1 MGLGFCTISA
11 VTLESAQYVA
21 KYCMKK
27 IIPNEKSPQKIIDHY
42 QHITRYGELVE
53 LTPEFSTMSRRP
65 GIGSTWY
72 ERFQGDCY
80 PSNFLIVNGIKM
92 AIPKYYNQFLELSD
106 PKLYKTLKWENKRQA
121 KKSKDNTSERL
132 KVRETIV
139 QAKLNQSKRNYE
151 S

>member
-1 MGLGFCTISA
+1 
-11 VTLESAQYVA
+11 
-21 KYCMKK
+21 
-27 IIPNEKSPQKIIDHY
+27 
-42 QHITRYGELVE
+42 
-53 LTPEFSTMSRRP
+53 MS
-65 GIGSTWY
+65 
-72 ERFQGDCY
+72 
-80 PSNFLIVNGIKM
+80 
-92 AIPKYYNQFLELSD
+92 IPKYYNQFLELSD